1 MPTDLPRRQTTS
13 QFRPVLASRSKAT
26 RNRAGSMLG
35 SSIVILAPVEER
47 SCTTHW
53 RAPKPPSKVI
63 QPRWCSDLRGCE
75 KLRRLVARQ
84 ALDLPS
90 KTSFPAACP
99 AAQTPLYVRAP
110 PSGPIRRDTGS
121 ARRHR
126 KPKAL
131 IRRVYLFETTAK
143 RQCRD
148 RVGRGEAD
156 VFAPFVYWLGRHPF
170 TVESAVRFR

>member
-63 QPRWCSDLRGCE
+63 QPRWCSDLRASRFVVIAAIHLLHYAPSLPYPDLTPGRG
-75 KLRRLVARQ
+75 LRDSRRLVA
-84 ALDLPS
+84 
-90 KTSFPAACP
+90 
-99 AAQTPLYVRAP
+99 
-110 PSGPIRRDTGS
+110 
-121 ARRHR
+121 
-126 KPKAL
+126 
-131 IRRVYLFETTAK
+131 
-143 RQCRD
+143 
-148 RVGRGEAD
+148 
-156 VFAPFVYWLGRHPF
+156 
-170 TVESAVRFR
+170 